1 MSDKELRLPELD
13 GHAPDW
19 AALDFNKSAAARG
32 ARQVLGATKWSEDL
46 KVPPPPWLLPGLLQS
61 QAIHVISAPKGCRKT
76 WLGLAMML
84 AGIYN
89 KPVLNVQP
97 TRAFNSL
104 YIGADSPRWDIR
116 GQLRALAAGLE
127 VKPQIIT
134 EATSFITPY
143 GPKFT
148 EASHRKAITDLV
160 ISHRIDVIFVD
171 VLLYV
176 YDGLNEND
184 NTDMGRLY
192 QVIKFFRDNLGCAVV
207 LLHHHA
213 KGEGIGA
220 RGAGTITQAAE
231 HHFELTRKGDV
242 VTLFREKLRGD
253 EDQFWVRLPTILER
267 HNGGRRLAVASP
279 ALVDFLLESLSSGPH
294 TRAELVELATQVGFS
309 PRSID
314 RALATLRTSSR
325 LTASDGLW
333 SLNATQ
339 APA

>member
-1 MSDKELRLPELD
+1 MSAPLHLPDLD
-13 GHAPDW
+13 GTAPDW
-19 AALDFNKSAAARG
+19 AALDFNRGTAARA
-32 ARQVLGATKWSEDL
+32 ARQTLGASKWSEDL

-61 QAIHVISAPKGCRKT
+61 QAIHVVSAPKGCRKT
-76 WLGLAMML
+76 WLGLSMFL
-84 AGIYN
+84 SGVYQ
-89 KPVLNVQP
+89 KPLLDSTP
-97 TRAFNSL
+97 TRAFRSL

-116 GQLRALAAGLE
+116 GQLRSLCAGME
-127 VKPQIIT
+127 VKPQLLT

-148 EASHRKAITDLV
+148 EASHIKAITDLV
-160 ISHRIDVIFVD
+160 ISYQLDAIFVD

-184 NTDMGRLY
+184 NTDMGRLF
-192 QVIKFFRDNLGCAVV
+192 QVIKYFRDNLGCAVV

-213 KGEGIGA
+213 KSEGIGA

-253 EDQFWVRLPTILER
+253 EDQFWTRMPTLLER
-267 HNGGRRLAVASP
+267 HNDGRRLAVASP
-279 ALVDFLLESLSSGPH
+279 ALNDYIIELLGSCDR
-294 TRAELVELATQVGFS
+294 TRRELVDMGSQAGFS

-314 RALATLRTSSR
+314 RALASLRNSRR

-333 SLNATQ
+333 SLNAGQ
-339 APA
+339 ASA